1 MEFEKI
7 IAISGHGS
15 LYTVISR
22 TNNGLIAESLEDKKR
37 IPVFQN
43 MDVSTLEDISIYTES
58 GEVPLKEV
66 FVRIFEKE
74 GGKEALD
81 AKADNSTLFS
91 YFETIVPDF
100 DRERVY
106 ASHIKKMMKWYNQ
119 LVKNNLI
126 DPEKLKAKEEAQTA
140 TEADATEEK
149 KPKTKKAKASDEP
162 VKAEEKKKEPK
173 KTAAKSAAA
182 KPAKSS
188 GAVKNAPAK
197 KVQAVRK
204 AGGA

>member
-43 MDVSTLEDISIYTES
+43 MDVSTLQDISIYTES
-58 GEVPLKEV
+58 GELPLKEV
-66 FVRIFEKE
+66 FVRMFEKE
-74 GGKEALD
+74 GGKEVLD
-81 AKADNSTLFS
+81 AKADNSTLFN

-106 ASHIKKMMKWYNQ
+106 ASHIKKMIKWYNQ

-126 DPEKLKAKEEAQTA
+126 DPEKLKAKEEAQETA
-140 TEADATEEK
+140 QGEATEEK
-149 KPKTKKAKASDEP
+149 KSKTPKAKASDES

-173 KTAAKSAAA
+173 KTAAKTTTA
-182 KPAKSS
+182 KPAKST

>member
-7 IAISGHGS
+7 IAISGYGS
-15 LYTVISR
+15 LFTIISR
-22 TNNGLIAESLEDKKR
+22 TKNGLIAESLEDKKR

-43 MDVSTLEDISIYTES
+43 MDVSTLEDISIYTDS

-66 FVRIFEKE
+66 FVKIFEKE
-74 GGKEALD
+74 GGKETVD
-81 AKADNSTLFS
+81 AHADNSKLFA
-91 YFETIVPDF
+91 YFESIVPDF

-106 ASHIKKMMKWYNQ
+106 ASHIKKMIKWYNQ

-126 DPEKLKAKEEAQTA
+126 DPEKLKTKEESEEVA
-140 TEADATEEK
+140 EGDATEENK
-149 KPKTKKAKASDEP
+149 IKAKKTKTADDSGKSD
-162 VKAEEKKKEPK
+162 EKKKEPK
-173 KTAAKSAAA
+173 KVAAKQIAA
-182 KPAKSS
+182 KPAKST

>member
-74 GGKEALD
+74 GGREALD

-126 DPEKLKAKEEAQTA
+126 DPEKLKAKEEAQAAAEGET
-140 TEADATEEK
+140 TEEK

-173 KTAAKSAAA
+173 KTAAKSTAA